1 MRTGFRRLGE
11 LSICLALLELSD
23 EAVWWASLIANQ
35 RIQLEG
41 LHLAILVSILIVL
54 LVNYLTPTQTS
65 LFLLS

>member
-23 EAVWWASLIANQ
+23 EAVWWTSLIANQ

-54 LVNYLTPTQTS
+54 LMNYLTPTQTS

>member
-23 EAVWWASLIANQ
+23 EAVWWASLTANQ